1 MAEEVSLVAY
11 CGKYCNVCE
20 IYHGEIKDAVL
31 ELRNILETNQCVQR
45 FAAREGFVNLQK
57 SLETL
62 LKVFGECRGCKRGG
76 GDPLCEIRECCMSKH
91 FNLCIE
97 CDVVTCEKLSL

>member
-1 MAEEVSLVAY
+1 MSEEVSLIAY
-11 CGKYCNVCE
+11 CGRYCNACE
-20 IYHGEIKDAVL
+20 VYRGDIMEAIM

-45 FAAREGFVNLQK
+45 FVAREGLANFQK
-57 SLETL
+57 SLGSL
-62 LKVFGECRGCKRGG
+62 LRVFGECRGCKRGG